1 MRGLLSLDQELR
13 AIRRGIGQESV
24 ARSNRP
30 SDPKEGERPWQ
41 PEIDQL
47 QQTMRDVLRAV
58 AGFSGVELPGLPSG
72 LQGDKAPS
80 PSLDIKTLKDRF
92 RNDLEGFSLKT
103 TQELATRAREQTR
116 VALEAVQNEVGGMVD
131 HVAAEFRENL
141 QLPAQIEK
149 LLEPC
154 VEDAE
159 ARLANSVS
167 REFEQLVARHENLVQ
182 EKLQETLSSI
192 HAQMSALEQAV
203 QQIRDL
209 QAQPA
214 AQPASQQPG
223 AEADFDRVLAEHD
236 RSVQGRL
243 HEALAPVQAQIGTLE
258 ETVQQ
263 LLEFKAQSAAQS
275 SAEQTNTAE
284 IAGRIDALAAEV
296 REKLLDQAQFE
307 KLFEPQFE
315 EAAARLENSITQ
327 KAEQFVARHELIV
340 QEKLQGTLSSVSGQ
354 MSTLEQAMQ
363 EVRDVR
369 ADLLAQ
375 ANAAPRNTAEEIEP
389 LLAKHDRSVR
399 GWLQE
404 ALIPVRAQMNALEQ
418 TMLEVRE
425 LKAEP
430 VVQAS
435 AQQPGA
441 AELAGRID
449 ELAAEFRD
457 RSKDQT
463 HIDKLIEPRISD
475 AAARLEKSICQK
487 VEQLVAR
494 HEQLVQERLNGT
506 LNTVQ
511 AQMSALEQTVKEIRD
526 LRAETVMQLSAEQ
539 PVGPAGEP
547 VRMDES
553 LLNNGLKDFL
563 EQSFSRIESS
573 FNNLRESRKVQSA
586 QSSGTGL
593 EYLRKAIPSG
603 STDMLMRVQQALD
616 NLDQLGPKDPIPA
629 V

>member
-1 MRGLLSLDQELR
+1 
-13 AIRRGIGQESV
+13 
-24 ARSNRP
+24 
-30 SDPKEGERPWQ
+30 
-41 PEIDQL
+41 
-47 QQTMRDVLRAV
+47 MRDVLRAV
-58 AGFSGVELPGLPSG
+58 AGFSGVELPGLPSN
-72 LQGDKAPS
+72 LQSDKTPS

-103 TQELATRAREQTR
+103 TQELANRAREQTR
-116 VALEAVQNEVGGMVD
+116 AALEAVQNEVGGMVD

-141 QLPAQIEK
+141 HLPAQIEK

-167 REFEQLVARHENLVQ
+167 REFDQLVTRHEKLVQ
-182 EKLQETLSSI
+182 EKLQETLRSV

-209 QAQPA
+209 EAQSA
-214 AQPASQQPG
+214 AEPPSQQPG
-223 AEADFDRVLAEHD
+223 AEADFERVLAEHD

-243 HEALAPVQAQIGTLE
+243 HEAVAPVQAQIGTLE

-275 SAEQTNTAE
+275 SADQMSTAE
-284 IAGRIDALAAEV
+284 VAGRIDELAAEV
-296 REKLLDQAQFE
+296 RGKLLDHAQFE

-327 KAEQFVARHELIV
+327 KVEQLVARHELMV
-340 QEKLQGTLSSVSGQ
+340 QEKLQETLSSVSGQ
-354 MSTLEQAMQ
+354 MGTLEQTMQ

-375 ANAAPRNTAEEIEP
+375 ANAELRDTAEETEH
-389 LLAKHDRSVR
+389 LLAEHDRLVQGR
-399 GWLQE
+399 LQE
-404 ALIPVRAQMNALEQ
+404 ALIPVQAQMNALEQ

-425 LKAEP
+425 LKAER

-435 AQQPGA
+435 AQQPGT

-449 ELAAEFRD
+449 QLAAEFRE
-457 RSKDQT
+457 RLQDQT
-463 HIDKLIEPRISD
+463 HIDKLMGPRIGE

-487 VEQLVAR
+487 VEDLVAR

-506 LNTVQ
+506 MITVQ
-511 AQMSALEQTVKEIRD
+511 AQMSALEQTVKAIRV
-526 LRAETVMQLSAEQ
+526 LQAESVMQLSAEQ
-539 PVGPAGEP
+539 PVGSAGDP
-547 VRMDES
+547 MKVNES
-553 LLNNGLKDFL
+553 PLNNGLKDFL

-573 FNNLRESRKVQSA
+573 FNNLREARKVQSV
-586 QSSGTGL
+586 QSSSTGL
-593 EYLRKAIPSG
+593 EYLRKVIPAG
-603 STDMLMRVQQALD
+603 SPDMLMRVQQALD
-616 NLDQLGPKDPIPA
+616 NLDRLGPKDPIPA
-629 V
+629 I